1 MVDDQDE
8 VDEFEFEFEDEFE
21 DYVSL
26 KDRVRR
32 GPLLGVLLWTTLVA
46 GAIWVVLNA
55 IVDIHFAEGFADFVA
70 SETGNELWIW
80 VQAVREIAYSVFL
93 VALGSYVVLWLAL
106 RDLNRDAAPS

>member
-55 IVDIHFAEGFADFVA
+55 IVDITSRGTSPTSSRRRQGMSCGYGFR
-70 SETGNELWIW
+70 L
-80 VQAVREIAYSVFL
+80 
-93 VALGSYVVLWLAL
+93 
-106 RDLNRDAAPS
+106 